1 MSQSQTVPTTTAAA
15 SGSFLRDLWLLC
27 APYFRSRDGWIGGA
41 LLILVILLTVGNVW
55 VNVIFNEWN
64 GRFYNTFQDKDEA
77 AFFHEMKVFGLLAL
91 LAIAV
96 GIAQAFANQYLQLR
110 WRRWLTER
118 FMSHWLE
125 HRSYYRIEIARSADN
140 PDQRIADDVRLML
153 SYTLSLTLGVLS
165 AVLTLVS
172 FLFILWTLSG
182 PITATLAGTEITIPG
197 YMVWVAIIYAGL
209 GTVFAHIVGRPLI
222 DLNFRKQK
230 LEADFR
236 FDLVRVRENAEPI
249 ALYAG
254 EAREHAALSSR
265 FGLVLANWWQII
277 MAELRLGIY
286 TIGYQQIAVIFPFLV
301 ASPRFF
307 AGAITLGTLMQISQ
321 AFGRVQDSLSFF
333 ITRYTDLAEWRAVMN
348 RLRGF
353 EMAIKA
359 AGTAS
364 GGPSIVRESDRKG
377 IATDGLALEV
387 PGRRVLAS
395 DIRLD
400 FAPGDRALI
409 TGVSGSGKSTF
420 FRAVS
425 GIWPYGS
432 GTVRVPENA
441 RVLFLPQ
448 KAYLPIGSLREVVR
462 YPDLAT
468 PVDDSVVSQ
477 VLHDV
482 QLPQLADR
490 LDETA
495 HWGNRLSGGEQQRL
509 AIARALLYRPDWL
522 FLDETTSSLDEAS
535 EAHLYR
541 LLNERLPKTGIISI
555 GHRPSL
561 RQWHQRHLV
570 LEPGKGTAGR
580 LVEATA

>member
-1 MSQSQTVPTTTAAA
+1 MSESQTVPTTTTAAT
-15 SGSFLRDLWLLC
+15 GSFLRDLWLLC

-41 LLILVILLTVGNVW
+41 LLIVVILLTIGNVW
-55 VNVIFNEWN
+55 INVIFNEWN
-64 GRFYNTFQDKDEA
+64 GRFYNTFQDKNEA
-77 AFFHEMKVFGLLAL
+77 AFFHEMKVFAL
-91 LAIAV
+91 IAGLAIA
-96 GIAQAFANQYLQLR
+96 GLSAQYFVNQYLQLR

-118 FMSHWLE
+118 FMARWLE
-125 HRSYYRIEIARSADN
+125 HRSYYRIEIARGVDN

-153 SYTLSLTLGVLS
+153 SYTMTLTLGLLN

-182 PITATLAGTEITIPG
+182 PIAATLGGTEITIPG
-197 YMVWVAIIYAGL
+197 YMVWVAIVYAGF
-209 GTVFAHIVGRPLI
+209 GTLFAHLVGRPLI

-254 EAREHAALSSR
+254 EDREHAALSSR
-265 FGLVLANWWQII
+265 FGLVLGNWWQII
-277 MAELRLGIY
+277 TAQLRLSIY
-286 TIGYQQIAVIFPFLV
+286 SVSYQQIAIIFPFAV

-307 AGAITLGTLMQISQ
+307 SGAITLGTLMQISQ
-321 AFGRVQDSLSFF
+321 AFGQVQESLSFF

-353 EMAIKA
+353 EIAIEA

-364 GGPSIVRESDRKG
+364 GGPSIVREPDRYG
-377 IATDGLALEV
+377 ITTEGLVLEV
-387 PGRRVLAS
+387 PGGRVLAS
-395 DIRLD
+395 DVRLD
-400 FAPGDRALI
+400 FSPGDRALI
-409 TGVSGSGKSTF
+409 TGASGSGKSTF
-420 FRAVS
+420 FRSVS

-432 GTVRVPENA
+432 GTVRVPEDA

-468 PVDDSVVSQ
+468 PVDDSVIQQ
-477 VLHDV
+477 VLADV

-490 LDETA
+490 LDEVA

-522 FLDETTSSLDEAS
+522 FLDEATSSLDEPS

-561 RQWHQRHLV
+561 RQWHQRHIR
-570 LEPGKGTAGR
+570 LEPGKDTAGR
-580 LVEATA
+580 LVEAAA